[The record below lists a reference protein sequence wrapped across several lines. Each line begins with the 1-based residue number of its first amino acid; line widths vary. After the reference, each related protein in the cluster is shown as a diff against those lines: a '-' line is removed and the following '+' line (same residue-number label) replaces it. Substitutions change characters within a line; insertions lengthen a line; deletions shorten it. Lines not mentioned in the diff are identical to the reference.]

1 MRAAGAILL
10 ASVTTLL
17 LAAGL
22 VGPEGETVAQGPLTL
37 AVDAD
42 PTGNTATSVGNIDD
56 CLSVDL
62 GATFD
67 VDIVIE
73 NVANLLGWESPF
85 VYDKSILEVV
95 DINVR
100 LFQAANPNSNVINAS
115 ESPPDRDGLFLIGA
129 ADVSKATDNGSG
141 VLARLTLQA
150 IGTGVSPASIPQ
162 VDFNNDGTPD
172 LGPTLAALIFGA
184 IEHLGDTNGDN
195 LFDGPTDHAR
205 IAVGLPC
212 TAATP
217 TPTPTPT
224 AVPGQTPEVGTPTP
238 ATAVLD
244 ADEDGVPDVS
254 DQCPDDPAG
263 ASVDASGC
271 SETQLEQLAE
281 QVEEQ
286 LLEALTAGLN
296 LDVSLDTVAVGG
308 STTVLAV
315 FADENDEPV
324 SGVDITFNIE
334 EQPGSDADL
343 DGEPEVTKASDAE
356 GVAKATL
363 NVGSTPGE
371 IVVSATAEGQTE
383 TVTVTVA
390 AVESAAEGPAAQTE
404 RTPEPDS
411 PLADSTP
418 GAAPAPMGGN
428 TGDGS
433 SDDGSGLPAWMV
445 GVIIVAALALATGVL
460 AAWRAVRDRS
470 AIRRL

>member
-1 MRAAGAILL
+1 MRASGAILL
-10 ASVTTLL
+10 ASVMSLL
-17 LAAGL
+17 LAASL
-22 VGPEGETVAQGPLTL
+22 VLPEGDTAAQGPLTL

-62 GATFD
+62 GDTFD

-95 DINVR
+95 NINVR

-115 ESPPDRDGLFLIGA
+115 EAPPDRDGLFLMGA

-150 IGTGVSPASIPQ
+150 VGTGVSPASIPQ

-217 TPTPTPT
+217 TPTPAPTPT
-224 AVPGQTPEVGTPTP
+224 AGAGQTPGVGAPTPTP

-244 ADEDGVPDVS
+244 ADEDGVPDAS
-254 DQCPDDPAG
+254 DQCPDGPAG
-263 ASVDASGC
+263 ASVDTSGC
-271 SETQLEQLAE
+271 SDPQLEQLAE
-281 QVEEQ
+281 QAEER
-286 LLEALTAGLN
+286 LLETATAGLN
-296 LDVSLDTVAVGG
+296 LDVSLDTVTVGG

-324 SGVDITFNIE
+324 SGVDITFKIE
-334 EQPGSDADL
+334 DQPGSDAVL
-343 DGEPEVTKASDAE
+343 EGETEVTKASDAE

-363 NVGSTPGE
+363 NVGSTAGE
-371 IVVSATAEGQTE
+371 IVVSATAEGRTE
-383 TVTVTVA
+383 TVIVTVVGTGDA
-390 AVESAAEGPAAQTE
+390 SPAQT
-404 RTPEPDS
+404 P
-411 PLADSTP
+411 TP
-418 GAAPAPMGGN
+418 GAPLTAGGG
-428 TGDGS
+428 TSSGEEEEDGGGTS
-433 SDDGSGLPAWMV
+433 WWPYVV
-445 GVIIVAALALATGVL
+445 GGVVIALAALAGGLWWRRRRATGGL
-460 AAWRAVRDRS
+460 
-470 AIRRL
+470 

>member
-1 MRAAGAILL
+1 MRTSAPGAFLL
-10 ASVTTLL
+10 ASITTFLL
-17 LAAGL
+17 VGGL
-22 VGPEGETVAQGPLTL
+22 VAAEGATVAQSPVTL

-42 PTGNTATSVGNIDD
+42 PTGNTDSSVGNIED

-67 VDIVIE
+67 VDIVIR
-73 NVANLLGWESPF
+73 NVTNLLGWESPF

-95 DINVR
+95 NINVR

-115 ESPPDRDGLFLIGA
+115 ESPPDRDGLFFMGA
-129 ADVSKATDNGSG
+129 ADVSRATDNGSG

-150 IGTGVSPASIPQ
+150 IGTGTSPASIPQ

-172 LGPTLAALIFGA
+172 LGPTLAALTFGT
-184 IEHLGDTNGDN
+184 IEHIGDTNGDN

-205 IAVGLPC
+205 IAVGLSC

-217 TPTPTPT
+217 TPT
-224 AVPGQTPEVGTPTP
+224 AGAGQTPEAATVTPTP
-238 ATAVLD
+238 PSAVLD
-244 ADEDGVPDVS
+244 TDEDGVPDVS

-281 QVEEQ
+281 QAEER
-286 LLEALTAGLN
+286 LLERVTAGLN
-296 LDVSLDTVAVGG
+296 LNVSLDTVTVGG

-315 FADENDEPV
+315 FADENDAPV
-324 SGVDITFNIE
+324 SGVDITFKIE
-334 EQPGSDADL
+334 DQPGSDAVL
-343 DGEPEVTKASDAE
+343 EGETEVTKASDAE

-383 TVTVTVA
+383 TVTITVVGA
-390 AVESAAEGPAAQTE
+390 DEGPAAQTE
-404 RTPEPDS
+404 G
-411 PLADSTP
+411 TP
-418 GAAPAPMGGN
+418 GPESPVADGTPGSDPMPTAGSS
-428 TGDGS
+428 GDDP